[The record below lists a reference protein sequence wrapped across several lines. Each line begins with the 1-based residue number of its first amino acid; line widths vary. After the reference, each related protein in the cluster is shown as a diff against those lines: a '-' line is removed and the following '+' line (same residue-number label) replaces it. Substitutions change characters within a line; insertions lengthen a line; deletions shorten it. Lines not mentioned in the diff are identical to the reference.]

1 MKIAIEAQR
10 IFRKDKHGM
19 DFVVLE
25 FVRRLEK
32 LGGTDEFYIL
42 VGPGE
47 DECLAESERVHIV
60 RINAGSYPVWE
71 QIALP
76 LALRKIKP
84 DLLHCTSNTAP
95 LFCSVPLVL
104 TLHDIIFLERQRG
117 SNASLYQKLGRIYR
131 RLVVPPVLKKCK
143 TIITVSDFERKRILS
158 SLNLPQDRVVS
169 VYNGFSPAF
178 RQMEARECEAV
189 RQKYI
194 TQDGFIFFLGN
205 TDPKKNTVNTFKAYS
220 LYLKES
226 KIRRPLLVAD
236 YSPARAKTSAEE
248 AQCPEILS
256 NMILPGY
263 IPNTDLPYI
272 YNSAFAFLYTSLR
285 ESFGIPLLESMA
297 CGTPVVSSNT
307 SAIPEVA
314 GSGALLVDP
323 TEPRQIAAALLSLE
337 RDGQLLQQTKE
348 YGLERVKNFSWENT
362 ARGVVDIYHAIGK
375 V

>member
-60 RINAGSYPVWE
+60 RINVGSYPVWE

-143 TIITVSDFERKRILS
+143 KIITVSNFERKRILS
-158 SLNLPQDRVVS
+158 SLNLPQDKVVS

-248 AQCPEILS
+248 AQCPEILL

-285 ESFGIPLLESMA
+285 ESFGIPLLEAMA

-314 GSGALLVDP
+314 GNGALLVDP
-323 TEPRQIAAALLSLE
+323 TDPRQIAAALLSLE
-337 RDGQLLQQTKE
+337 RDGQLLQKTRA

-362 ARGVVDIYHAIGK
+362 ARGDVDIYHEIGIE
-375 V
+375 

>member
-76 LALRKIKP
+76 LALMKIKP

-104 TLHDIIFLERQRG
+104 TLHDIIFLERQQG

-131 RLVVPPVLKKCK
+131 RLMVPPVLKKCK

-236 YSPARAKTSAEE
+236 YSPARAKASAEE
-248 AQCPEILS
+248 ARCPEILS

-297 CGTPVVSSNT
+297 CGTAVVSSNT

-323 TEPRQIAAALLSLE
+323 TEPRLIADALLSLE
-337 RDGQLLQQTKE
+337 RDAELLQKTRA

-362 ARGVVDIYHAIGK
+362 ARGVVDIYHEIGK
-375 V
+375 E

>member
-60 RINAGSYPVWE
+60 RINVGSYPVWE

-131 RLVVPPVLKKCK
+131 RLMVPPVLKKCK
-143 TIITVSDFERKRILS
+143 SIITVSDFERKRILS
-158 SLNLPQDRVVS
+158 SLNLPQDKVVS

-236 YSPARAKTSAEE
+236 YSPARAKASAEE
-248 AQCPEILS
+248 AQCPEILL

-285 ESFGIPLLESMA
+285 ESFGIPLLEAMA

-314 GSGALLVDP
+314 GNGALLVDP
-323 TEPRQIAAALLSLE
+323 TDHRQIAAALLSLE
-337 RDGQLLQQTKE
+337 QDGQLLQQTKE

-362 ARGVVDIYHAIGK
+362 ARGVVDIYHAICK

>member
-178 RQMEARECEAV
+178 RPMEVGECEAV

-194 TQDGFIFFLGN
+194 AQDGFIFFLGN

-236 YSPARAKTSAEE
+236 YSPARAKASAEE
-248 AQCPEILS
+248 ARCPEILS

-297 CGTPVVSSNT
+297 CGTAVVSSNT

-323 TEPRQIAAALLSLE
+323 TEPRLIADALLSLE
-337 RDGQLLQQTKE
+337 RDAELLQKTRA

-362 ARGVVDIYHAIGK
+362 ARGVVDIYHEIGK
-375 V
+375 E

>member
-158 SLNLPQDRVVS
+158 SLNLPQDKVVS

-236 YSPARAKTSAEE
+236 YSPARAKASAEE
-248 AQCPEILS
+248 ARCPEILS
-256 NMILPGY
+256 HMILPGY

-297 CGTPVVSSNT
+297 CGTAVVSSNT

-323 TEPRQIAAALLSLE
+323 TEPRLIADALLSLE
-337 RDGQLLQQTKE
+337 RDAELLQKTRA

-362 ARGVVDIYHAIGK
+362 ARGVVNIYHEIGK
-375 V
+375 E

>member
-60 RINAGSYPVWE
+60 RINVGSYPVWE

-76 LALRKIKP
+76 IALRKIKP

-117 SNASLYQKLGRIYR
+117 SNASLYQKMGRIYR
-131 RLVVPPVLKKCK
+131 RIVVPPVLKKCK

-236 YSPARAKTSAEE
+236 YSPARAKASAEE

-297 CGTPVVSSNT
+297 CGTAVVSSNT

-323 TEPRQIAAALLSLE
+323 TEPRLIADALLSLE
-337 RDGQLLQQTKE
+337 RDAELLQKTRA

-362 ARGVVDIYHAIGK
+362 ARGVVDTYHEIGK
-375 V
+375 E

>member
-1 MKIAIEAQR
+1 MRIAIEAQR
-10 IFRKDKHGM
+10 IFRRDKHGM

-25 FVRRLEK
+25 FVRRLES

-47 DECLAESERVHIV
+47 DECLSESERVHIV
-60 RINAGSYPVWE
+60 RINAGPYPVWE

-76 LALRKIKP
+76 LALRRIKP

-104 TLHDIIFLERQRG
+104 TLHDIIFLERQQG
-117 SNASLYQKLGRIYR
+117 SNASLYQKMGRIYR

-143 TIITVSDFERKRILS
+143 KIITVSNFERQRITS

-178 RQMEARECEAV
+178 RQMGAGECETV

-194 TQDGFIFFLGN
+194 SSDGFIFFLGN

-220 LYLKES
+220 IYLKES
-226 KIRRPLLVAD
+226 NVKRPLLVAD
-236 YSPARAKTSAEE
+236 YSPARAKASAEE
-248 AQCPEILS
+248 AGCEEILPYLV
-256 NMILPGY
+256 LPGY
-263 IPNTDLPYI
+263 IPNTDLPSI

-285 ESFGIPLLESMA
+285 ESFGIPLLEAMA

-323 TEPRQIAAALLSLE
+323 TQPRQIADALLRLE
-337 RDGQLLQQTKE
+337 QDGQLLEHTRE

-362 ARGVVDIYHAIGK
+362 ARGVVDIYHEIGK
-375 V
+375 L

>member
-25 FVRRLEK
+25 FVRRLES

-47 DECLAESERVHIV
+47 DECLFESERVHIV

-76 LALRKIKP
+76 LALRRIKP

-95 LFCSVPLVL
+95 VFCSVPLVL

-117 SNASLYQKLGRIYR
+117 SNASLYQKMGRIYR
-131 RLVVPPVLKKCK
+131 RLVVPPVLKKCRK
-143 TIITVSDFERKRILS
+143 IITVSNFERKRILS
-158 SLNLPQDRVVS
+158 SLNLPQDKVVS
-169 VYNGFSPAF
+169 VNNGFSPAF
-178 RQMEARECEAV
+178 RQMEAGECEAV

-194 TQDGFIFFLGN
+194 PQDGFIFFLGN

-236 YSPARAKTSAEE
+236 YSPARAKASAEE

-263 IPNTDLPYI
+263 IPNTDLPSV

-285 ESFGIPLLESMA
+285 ESFGIPLLEAMA

-314 GSGALLVDP
+314 GNGALLVDP
-323 TEPRQIAAALLSLE
+323 TEPRLIADALLNLE
-337 RDGQLLQQTKE
+337 RDAELLQKTRA

-362 ARGVVDIYHAIGK
+362 ARGVVDIYHEIGIE
-375 V
+375 

>member
-76 LALRKIKP
+76 LALMKIKP

-104 TLHDIIFLERQRG
+104 TLHDIIFLERQQG

-131 RLVVPPVLKKCK
+131 RLMVPPVLKKCK

-205 TDPKKNTVNTFKAYS
+205 TDPKKNTVNTFKAY
-220 LYLKES
+220 
-226 KIRRPLLVAD
+226 
-236 YSPARAKTSAEE
+236 
-248 AQCPEILS
+248 
-256 NMILPGY
+256 
-263 IPNTDLPYI
+263 
-272 YNSAFAFLYTSLR
+272 
-285 ESFGIPLLESMA
+285 
-297 CGTPVVSSNT
+297 
-307 SAIPEVA
+307 
-314 GSGALLVDP
+314 
-323 TEPRQIAAALLSLE
+323 
-337 RDGQLLQQTKE
+337 
-348 YGLERVKNFSWENT
+348 
-362 ARGVVDIYHAIGK
+362 
-375 V
+375 